1 MSEESRQIIVRP
13 TAASE
18 MDAAFGWYE
27 NQRQGLGSE
36 YLRAVDAAFA
46 AIARQPGFFGAVR
59 GPIRRVLLRR
69 FQYGVFFVEGPNTT
83 LVPTALSTEAGAG
96 GRSWRT
102 NRAGARARARARL
115 C

>member
-1 MSEESRQIIVRP
+1 MSETSRQIIVRP
-13 TAASE
+13 SAASE

-46 AIARQPGFFGAVR
+46 AIGRQPELFRTVR

-69 FQYGVFFVEGPNTT
+69 FPYGVFFVEGPNAITV
-83 LVPTALSTEAGAG
+83 LAVVHVRRSPDRWPGSAEA
-96 GRSWRT
+96 
-102 NRAGARARARARL
+102 
-115 C
+115 

>member
-1 MSEESRQIIVRP
+1 MIEASRQIIVRP

-46 AIARQPGFFGAVR
+46 AIARQPGLFRAVR

-69 FQYGVFFVEGPNTT
+69 FPYGVFFVEGPNTIT
-83 LVPTALSTEAGAG
+83 VLAVVHVR
-96 GRSWRT
+96 RSPAYWPRS
-102 NRAGARARARARL
+102 AEG
-115 C
+115 